1 MNCGCENE
9 KKEAQGKG
17 FPKAVVEITNPE
29 NIVLFRRVVIPAT
42 MGDETDV
49 LAAVGK
55 YRNVILEYEA
65 SGSVYVYSSDGVP
78 TKLTLNID
86 ELEERLNT
94 RVDQEVAEEVEA
106 GLASKQDVLIE
117 GDNITI
123 ENNVISAESTTYS
136 DFVGATGAEA
146 GEAGLVP
153 APAATDNTKFLKGD
167 GTWATVSSGSTY
179 SAGEGIDITNDEIS
193 VDTTVIATVESV
205 EEVSS
210 LSGNTSP
217 SISTVGTLGQ
227 TYVNETTGD
236 LYYLS
241 QITEIEGEDDQYTWT
256 KLATGG
262 DVNDATIT
270 ITNNGTAVD
279 SFTVNAAT
287 NKTIALSS
295 PEVTM
300 TTTDPGEG
308 SNLSDNHFVAVYGGD
323 PIILDYSTTEIN
335 TGAKWI
341 DGSAIYKKT
350 VNFGALPNSTTKT
363 VAHGIPNLGQ
373 LVDIRAIARNT
384 DGTTHAINGVYGSAS
399 STEASNL
406 LYENC
411 FISFDG
417 NITISTNS
425 DRSAFSAYITLYYTK
440 SS

>member
-1 MNCGCENE
+1 MSCGCENE
-9 KKEAQGKG
+9 KEGARDKG

-29 NIVLFRRVVIPAT
+29 NIVLFRRVVVPAT

-49 LAAVGK
+49 PVVAGK
-55 YRNVILEYEA
+55 YYNVILEYEA
-65 SGSVYVYSSDGVP
+65 SGSVYIYSSDGIP

-86 ELEERLNT
+86 QLEERLNA
-94 RVDQEVAEEVEA
+94 RIDQEVATEVEA
-106 GLASKQDVLIE
+106 ELATKQDVLTAGE
-117 GDNITI
+117 NITI
-123 ENNVISAESTTYS
+123 ENNVISAESETYS
-136 DFVGATGAEA
+136 NFTGATGAEA

-153 APAATDNTKFLKGD
+153 APAAADNTKFLKGD

-193 VDTTVIATVESV
+193 VDTTVIATVEAV
-205 EEVSS
+205 EEAAS

-217 SISTVGTLGQ
+217 TISTVGTLGQ

-241 QITEIEGEDDQYTWT
+241 QIIEIEGEDDQYVWI

-279 SFTVNAAT
+279 SFTVNAAA

-295 PEVTM
+295 PDITM

-308 SNLSDNHFVAVYGGD
+308 SILGANQFVAVYGGD
-323 PIILDYSTTEIN
+323 PIILDYGTAEVS
-335 TGAKWI
+335 TGATWI
-341 DGSAIYKKT
+341 DGRTIYKKT
-350 VNFGALPNSTTKT
+350 V
-363 VAHGIPNLGQ
+363 Q
-373 LVDIRAIARNT
+373 LTNI
-384 DGTTHAINGVYGSAS
+384 GS
-399 STEASNL
+399 STSISKAHNISDIATVINFEGFYSPSSGNWMSL
-406 LYENC
+406 LA
-411 FISFDG
+411 G
-417 NITISTNS
+417 STNTEMS
-425 DRSAFSAYITLYYTK
+425 LWVDTTNIHLDFSTSWGTNYTGYVTIYYTK

>member
-9 KKEAQGKG
+9 KKETQGKG

-49 LAAVGK
+49 PAVAGK
-55 YRNVILEYEA
+55 YYNVILEYEA
-65 SGSVYVYSSDGVP
+65 SGSVYIYSSDGIP

-86 ELEERLNT
+86 QLEERLNA
-94 RVDQEVAEEVEA
+94 RVDQEVATEVETE
-106 GLASKQDVLIE
+106 LATKQDVLTAGE
-117 GDNITI
+117 NITI
-123 ENNVISAESTTYS
+123 ENNVISAESETYS
-136 DFVGATGAEA
+136 NFTGATGAEA

-153 APAATDNTKFLKGD
+153 APAAADNTKFLKGD

-193 VDTTVIATVESV
+193 VDTTVIATVEAV
-205 EEVSS
+205 EEAAS

-217 SISTVGTLGQ
+217 TISTVGTLGQ

-241 QITEIEGEDDQYTWT
+241 QIIEIEGEDDQYVWT

-279 SFTVNAAT
+279 SFTVNAAA

-295 PEVTM
+295 PDITM

-308 SNLSDNHFVAVYGGD
+308 SILGANQFVAVYGGD
-323 PIILDYSTTEIN
+323 PIIVDYSLDEISTGTT
-335 TGAKWI
+335 WV
-341 DGSAIYKKT
+341 DGKTIYKKT
-350 VNFGALPNSTTKT
+350 IQFTNIGSSTSISKAHNISDIATVINFEGFYSPSSGNWMSLLA
-363 VAHGIPNLGQ
+363 
-373 LVDIRAIARNT
+373 
-384 DGTTHAINGVYGSAS
+384 GSANTEMALWADTTNIHLDF
-399 STEASNL
+399 STSWGTN
-406 LYENC
+406 YT
-411 FISFDG
+411 G
-417 NITISTNS
+417 YVTI
-425 DRSAFSAYITLYYTK
+425 YYTK

>member
-1 MNCGCENE
+1 MNCGCKNE
-9 KKEAQGKG
+9 KKETQDKG

-49 LAAVGK
+49 PAVAGK
-55 YRNVILEYEA
+55 YYNVILEYEA
-65 SGSVYVYSSDGVP
+65 SGSVYIYSSDGIP

-86 ELEERLNT
+86 QLEERLNA
-94 RVDQEVAEEVEA
+94 RVDQEVATEVETE
-106 GLASKQDVLIE
+106 LATKQDVLTAGE
-117 GDNITI
+117 NITI
-123 ENNVISAESTTYS
+123 ENNVISAESETYS
-136 DFVGATGAEA
+136 NFTGATGAEA

-193 VDTTVIATVESV
+193 VDTTVIATVEAV
-205 EEVSS
+205 EEAAS

-217 SISTVGTLGQ
+217 TISTVGALGQ

-241 QITEIEGEDDQYTWT
+241 QIIEIEGEDDQYVWV

-279 SFTVNAAT
+279 SFTVNAAA

-295 PEVTM
+295 PDITM

-308 SNLSDNHFVAVYGGD
+308 SILGANQFVAVYGGD

-350 VNFGALPNSTTKT
+350 VNFGALPNNTTKNT
-363 VAHGIPNLGQ
+363 AHGISNLSNVIKIEGY
-373 LVDIRAIARNT
+373 AKNS
-384 DGTTHAINGVYGSAS
+384 NGVFQAIPYVPTNS
-399 STEASNL
+399 SYLT
-406 LYENC
+406 
-411 FISFDG
+411 
-417 NITISTNS
+417 NIRVDSTNIITQS
-425 DRSAFSAYITLYYTK
+425 MGDLSGYTECYITLYYTK